1 MSQLFTEGRLQQEN
15 REFSG
20 TPGVSEVNCACGFIP
35 AFYDMDTGRVEI
47 SRYQDGKPAP
57 MHLIHGLPDCW
68 VVERD
73 ESFLPTAI
81 LQSIIAGFVR
91 DGCFYTRTEAMD
103 AVKEETQESAFT
115 YSEPVFI

>member
-1 MSQLFTEGRLQQEN
+1 MSQLLTEDRLKEEN

-20 TPGVSEVNCACGFIP
+20 TPGVSHENHTSGFIP

-47 SRYQDGKPAP
+47 SRYQNGQPAP
-57 MHLIHGLPDCW
+57 MHLLHGLPECW

-73 ESFLPTAI
+73 ASLLPTAI

-91 DGCFYTRTEAMD
+91 DGCFYTRSEAIGVVM
-103 AVKEETQESAFT
+103 EETQESAFI
-115 YSEPVFI
+115 YSEPAFS

>member
-1 MSQLFTEGRLQQEN
+1 MSQLLTEDRLQEEN

-20 TPGVSEVNCACGFIP
+20 TPGVSEENCACGFIP

-73 ESFLPTAI
+73 ELCRPTAI
-81 LQSIIAGFVR
+81 LQSIISGFVR
-91 DGCFYTRTEAMD
+91 DGCFYTRSEAMN
-103 AVKEETQESAFT
+103 AVVEDTTDFAFA
-115 YSEPVFI
+115 YPEAVCS